1 MSNVYNI
8 LSPLNDSLCILSLL
22 WFGMAQIMY
31 IMIMVFVSNITFLG
45 ISLISSIGACIM
57 MIDEYVEYISINWL
71 LYKWFERYIPVSYFR
86 IMCVDVEIEFVDIE
100 YHAHS

>member
-45 ISLISSIGACIM
+45 IGLISSIGACIM
-57 MIDEYVEYISINWL
+57 MIDEYQKYRMID
-71 LYKWFERYIPVSYFR
+71 F
-86 IMCVDVEIEFVDIE
+86 DVNDLKNIFQFHIFG
-100 YHAHS
+100 